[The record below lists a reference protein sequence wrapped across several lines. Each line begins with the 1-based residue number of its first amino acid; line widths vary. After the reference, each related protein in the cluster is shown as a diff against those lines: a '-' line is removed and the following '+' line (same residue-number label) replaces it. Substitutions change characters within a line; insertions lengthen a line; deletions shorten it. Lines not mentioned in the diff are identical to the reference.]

1 MRRFRFPLQRALGVR
16 RRQEDALRVVLATA
30 LGDWRRASA
39 RLGQAE
45 AARRGWQAELAERQ
59 RRGLPVA
66 EWLAALDGDRVLAS
80 RVDAARRQVEQAAAR
95 AERAR
100 GAYVAAR
107 QRAEALER
115 LRSRRLELHQLAA
128 AWAEQ
133 NELEEAAGSRQD
145 RNPSKL
151 SQRISA
157 ANHRR

>member
-39 RLGQAE
+39 RRGPG
-45 AARRGWQAELAERQ
+45 AAAPRGGEGGGGGRPRRGVAGGGW
-59 RRGLPVA
+59 RGGG
-66 EWLAALDGDRVLAS
+66 DGDRVLAS

-128 AWAEQ
+128 ARAEQ